1 MFTDYAWGQFA
12 LLGWVSACF
21 FAAGARGK
29 GIAFTR
35 KTWIEIAQAAAIV
48 VLLFAWMSEGRGC
61 VQMPPDTGAFCV
73 GDALC

>member
-29 GIAFTR
+29 NITFTR
-35 KTWIEIAQAAAIV
+35 KTWVEVLQAAAIV

-61 VQMPPDTGAFCV
+61 VQMTPDAGALCV
-73 GDALC
+73 GEALC

>member
-35 KTWIEIAQAAAIV
+35 KTWVEIAQAAAIV
-48 VLLFAWMSEGRGC
+48 VLLFAWMSECRGC
-61 VQMPPDTGAFCV
+61 VQMSPDAAAFCV